1 MKDDDAV
8 ESTSP
13 APPPLP
19 AAGARKGAGEMSDD
33 DDAAPWA
40 QVAPASG
47 SKYEADEKDARRVLS
62 DKRPD
67 VVVMREYLT
76 NQVTNNPAFA
86 QAVAAAFKTEEDKA
100 ALARN
105 LPPSTPTGS
114 PVRERPCQDEGAPR
128 STRDAVGAVIDAV
141 EGLAP
146 PSAGKRGKKSERD
159 DEGKQTSA
167 PNARSPLRRVPG
179 VTSPQKKKA
188 FVAESDDEV
197 DGGA

>member
-1 MKDDDAV
+1 MPPPGVKPAATRKSITDQLLAGDIPRDQARAAIESGNIDGAIDALV
-8 ESTSP
+8 NSQAPAAAPMVVAATVARPETPSGVVSTLGGA
-13 APPPLP
+13 APPAVAAP
-19 AAGARKGAGEMSDD
+19 AA
-33 DDAAPWA
+33 P
-40 QVAPASG
+40 
-47 SKYEADEKDARRVLS
+47 ADENDSEQAADARRM
-62 DKRPD
+62 D
-67 VVVMREYLT
+67 VDTT
-76 NQVTNNPAFA
+76 NSGPA
-86 QAVAAAFKTEEDKA
+86 T
-100 ALARN
+100 
-105 LPPSTPTGS
+105 
-114 PVRERPCQDEGAPR
+114 PR